1 MKTPANIYIDGE
13 NLVYQLVD
21 VLVRKKVVS
30 ERAEMRQIDII
41 SLFAKA
47 VADDVRPINVRYYGT
62 KLHEVEDLGEEA
74 HEASLGM
81 IKHREDWDKWL
92 AKQKIEFVT
101 AGNLKARKR
110 GENVIF
116 QEKGVDV
123 RIAVDMVQAAY
134 ENDHLHF
141 VIVSNDSDVIPAIRI
156 VKKRGHKVT
165 YVGMRGNLNKAI
177 AAHVDNTITYTK
189 DDIVASYERAN
200 Q

>member
-1 MKTPANIYIDGE
+1 MKTPASIYIDGE

-21 VLVRKKVVS
+21 VLVKKKLIT
-30 ERAEMRQIDII
+30 ERAEMRKIDII
-41 SLFAKA
+41 TLFRRA
-47 VADDVRPINVRYYGT
+47 VEKDSKPINVRYYGT
-62 KLHEVEDLGEEA
+62 KLHEVSDMGEVA
-74 HEASLGM
+74 HQQSLDM

-92 AKQKIEFVT
+92 SLQKIEFIT

-134 ENDHLHF
+134 ENKYLHF
-141 VIVSNDSDVIPAIRI
+141 VIVSNDSDIIPALRI
-156 VKKRGHKVT
+156 VKSQKHKIT
-165 YVGMRGNLNKAI
+165 YVGLRGNLNKAI
-177 AAHVDNTITYTK
+177 VAHVDNTVTYTQS
-189 DDIVASYERAN
+189 DIIESYRKVN